1 MDSRAG
7 PDQAD
12 RAVYLQIGEREEQF
26 RFGDAVA
33 ADSNQDF
40 RSFTSGTTQLSIIIL
55 NGF

>member
-1 MDSRAG
+1 M
-7 PDQAD
+7 AD
-12 RAVYLQIGEREEQF
+12 REESLDWREEQF

-40 RSFTSGTTQLSIIIL
+40 RSFTSGTTQLSIIIW